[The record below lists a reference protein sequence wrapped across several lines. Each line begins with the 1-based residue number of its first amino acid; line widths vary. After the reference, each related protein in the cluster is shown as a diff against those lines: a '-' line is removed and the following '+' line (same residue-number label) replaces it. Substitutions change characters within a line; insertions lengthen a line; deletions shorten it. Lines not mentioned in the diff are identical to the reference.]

1 MDSNPLKDFSG
12 VSIVAEAGPE
22 LTTILAKARAGD
34 DGAKGEVI
42 ARIYG
47 ELRLVASRMMSRERA
62 SHTLSPTA
70 VVHEAVMRL
79 LGEAVFDRSPD
90 RNFLFASAARA
101 MREILVD
108 HARSRAAARRGG
120 HWERVPL
127 DSLVDYFEAQ
137 DVDVAEVHE
146 AVVRLAALDDR
157 QGRAITL
164 RYFGGLSM
172 PEVAA
177 ALDVSLATAERD
189 CRLGRAW
196 LHGQLRAGRGE

>member
-1 MDSNPLKDFSG
+1 MP
-12 VSIVAEAGPE
+12 EAGPE
-22 LTTILAKARAGD
+22 LTTILARARAGE
-34 DGAKGEVI
+34 DGARGEVI

-47 ELRLVASRMMSRERA
+47 ELRQVAARLMLRERP

-90 RNFLFASAARA
+90 RNFLFAAASRA

-108 HARSRAAARRGG
+108 HARSRGAARRGG
-120 HWERVPL
+120 HRERVPL

-137 DVDVAEVHE
+137 AIDVSAVNE
-146 AVVRLAALDDR
+146 AIVRLTALDDR
-157 QGRAITL
+157 QGQAITL
-164 RYFGGLSM
+164 RYFGGLTV
-172 PEVAA
+172 PEVAQA
-177 ALDVSLATAERD
+177 MGVSVATVERD

-196 LHGQLRAGRGE
+196 LHRELRAGSGE